1 MRNITTVLLIIIST
15 ISYAQ
20 TKIAFNTPGGIKRFV
35 MDTSKACDSTTVFM
49 IVEEMP
55 SYIGGNEKLENDL
68 NQKIILD
75 KKFKGTSVIWFGIN
89 CKGEAF
95 SFQCLKGSD
104 EQFNKELIESLPLLQ
119 NWRAGRQRNK
129 EVDCSKMIRL
139 SAKKGKIKII

>member
-1 MRNITTVLLIIIST
+1 MRNTITIILILIST
-15 ISYAQ
+15 ISFAQ
-20 TKIAFNTPGGIKRFV
+20 TSITYSTPEGIKKFV

-55 SYIGGNEKLENDL
+55 SYVGGNEKLENDL

-104 EQFNKELIESLPLLQ
+104 KQFNKDLIEMLPLLQ
-119 NWRAGRQRNK
+119 NWKAGRQRNK
-129 EVDCSKMIRL
+129 EVDCSKIIRL
-139 SAKKGKIKII
+139 SAKKGKVKIL